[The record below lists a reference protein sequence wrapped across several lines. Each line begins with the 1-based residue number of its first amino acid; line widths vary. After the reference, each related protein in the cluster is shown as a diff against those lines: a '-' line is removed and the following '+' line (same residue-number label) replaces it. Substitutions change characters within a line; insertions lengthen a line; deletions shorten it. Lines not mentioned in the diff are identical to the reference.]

1 MTTFEHAMVGVCG
14 TFSLGL
20 HRRHGWRLP
29 AIAGVAAVSPDWDG
43 LTFLFSIQ
51 LFDAGHRVWGHN
63 LLVAA
68 IIGLFL
74 GWLDAQ
80 YDLMGKANNSL
91 RRILRQPS
99 PSDVSEVT
107 RSRSSLIWCVVA
119 MCAAVSHLPADIV
132 YSGGQGLSDWELQIL
147 WPFSTRGFVFPM
159 VRWGDIGATLLF
171 VAGMFAMLR
180 WPARVRPIAAA
191 TLGTVML
198 YVIVR
203 GIFY

>member
-14 TFSLGL
+14 TFALGL

-43 LTFLFSIQ
+43 LTFLVSVQ

-63 LLVAA
+63 LLVTA
-68 IIGLFL
+68 ILGIFL
-74 GWLDAQ
+74 GWLDARW
-80 YDLMGKANNSL
+80 DLMGRANDAL
-91 RRILRQPS
+91 RRVLRQPK
-99 PSDVSEVT
+99 PSYVFNET
-107 RSRSSLIWCVVA
+107 RRGSSLIWCLVA
-119 MCAAVSHLPADIV
+119 MCAAVSHLPADMV
-132 YSGGQGLSDWELQIL
+132 YSGGQGLSDWELQLL

-180 WPARVRPIAAA
+180 WPSRVRPIAAG
-191 TLGTVML
+191 TLGSVML

-203 GIFY
+203 GIFV